1 MTSLSG
7 MKEKFR
13 IIFEAATAHCCFSA
27 RPSSSRLN
35 KPSSS
40 NHQSEER
47 DLDIFFCTTASVTEE
62 PDPRL
67 PYEYYPIIRSQLV
80 KVNLMLN
87 IWITGIKYIY
97 ICWAY
102 PGYRRVPFEPNTS
115 YSFPNPVTREFAPSV
130 LTLGVL
136 MGSFESAISRQSSI
150 CLNLECSE

>member
-1 MTSLSG
+1 MHWNTVSKQCRCWAIMTSLSG

-97 ICWAY
+97 IY
-102 PGYRRVPFEPNTS
+102 VEPTQDTGECHLS
-115 YSFPNPVTREFAPSV
+115 
-130 LTLGVL
+130 LTPHTHSQILL
-136 MGSFESAISRQSSI
+136 QE
-150 CLNLECSE
+150 NLPLVF